1 MQRSQRWI
9 LVLSTLFL
17 AHGAYAASLNV
28 SADAGTYQIGDPI
41 TLTVTGS
48 IVPTMD
54 AAPNFFVSVDLPPNV
69 SFVSS
74 TADTALNP
82 PPMFGPQTTWAVGGI
97 QGSVLTGNSL
107 RVFDQIQ
114 GLPPGA
120 PFVNNHSPD
129 FSSAFVTA
137 TVVLTATG
145 PGSNVPFDFGTLTNF
160 FGINGASPG
169 TTVNI
174 VPEPASAALLSLGLS
189 AIALGRQRRQRAG

>member
-17 AHGAYAASLNV
+17 AHGAYAVSLSV
-28 SADAGTYQIGDPI
+28 SADAATYQIGDPI

-54 AAPNFFVSVDLPPNV
+54 ATPNFFVSVDLPPNV

-82 PPMFGPQTTWAVGGI
+82 PPMFGPQTTWTVGGI

-114 GLPPGA
+114 GLVGG
-120 PFVNNHSPD
+120 PFVNNAPPD
-129 FSSAFVTA
+129 FSSAFGTA

-145 PGSNVPFDFGTLTNF
+145 PGSNVPFDFGTLTYF

-189 AIALGRQRRQRAG
+189 AIVLGRQRRQRAG